1 MKVIK
6 SGLILTHAN
15 SDVERSFS
23 ESGKNVTQ
31 ERVSLSE
38 SPVNGTH
45 GTSDGMKALGN
56 DPSAVPIIKELLQLG
71 RSFCTLVQRLK
82 KTEEKK
88 ENGKR
93 EKSVALLE
101 ERKEELEKESKQ

>member
-1 MKVIK
+1 MKVVK

-82 KTEEKK
+82 KKK
-88 ENGKR
+88 KR
-93 EKSVALLE
+93 
-101 ERKEELEKESKQ
+101 ERKEREECCFIRGKKGRT